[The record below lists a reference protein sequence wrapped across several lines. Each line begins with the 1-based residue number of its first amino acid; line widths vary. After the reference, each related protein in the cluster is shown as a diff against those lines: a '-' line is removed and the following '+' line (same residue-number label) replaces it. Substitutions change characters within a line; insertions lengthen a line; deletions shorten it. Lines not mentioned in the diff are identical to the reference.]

1 MMTQLFWRSM
11 VFGFA
16 ATAIC
21 SAGGMVSVGDDEKAV
36 AEKTAAKD
44 SETKADEESGEDSKK
59 ASLAQIAIRGLA
71 EQCVFEPVIEAGKES
86 TPFKLRSEP
95 LLRYGDPTRD
105 IGNSAVWVWMDQ
117 DVPAMFQKIEV
128 NVHQGS
134 NDKWTWCFANGS
146 SQKVKCGWPQ
156 VKRQAVEAD
165 FVPLKPV
172 PGNPEVKANSGA
184 LAFTARQLSRQ
195 FTAKDEKDEL
205 RLLPRPLL
213 EFQSDEKD
221 IRYGAVYAMATGT
234 NPSMLLILQ
243 TEKTDTGERWVFRGV
258 HTTAYRVDLQF
269 DGKTVWE
276 DPPQSPSEVSTWG
289 YFFTSRPGNIK

>member
-1 MMTQLFWRSM
+1 MYCL
-11 VFGFA
+11 A
-16 ATAIC
+16 
-21 SAGGMVSVGDDEKAV
+21 DDEKPA
-36 AEKTAAKD
+36 ADKTAVGD
-44 SETKADEESGEDSKK
+44 SETKTDEESDEDSKK

-71 EQCVFEPVIEAGKES
+71 EQCVFEPAIEAGKES

-105 IGNSAVWVWMDQ
+105 IGNSAVWVWLDQ

-146 SQKVKCGWPQ
+146 SEKVKCGWPQ

-184 LAFTARQLSRQ
+184 LALTVQATSNRNGVTRGSDHSAGF
-195 FTAKDEKDEL
+195 L
-205 RLLPRPLL
+205 RL
-213 EFQSDEKD
+213 
-221 IRYGAVYAMATGT
+221 IWG
-234 NPSMLLILQ
+234 
-243 TEKTDTGERWVFRGV
+243 
-258 HTTAYRVDLQF
+258 RV
-269 DGKTVWE
+269 
-276 DPPQSPSEVSTWG
+276 
-289 YFFTSRPGNIK
+289 I